1 MVLELKQGI
10 IYGPV
15 NSRRYGKSLG
25 INLMP
30 TEKKLCSFNCVYCHY
45 GTTNRCTMNIDQYSD
60 ELPEVEDVVNALEDA
75 LKTDVELDLITFS
88 GEEVADLRG
97 KYRPDARIALL
108 SNSTGLIYADVID
121 SLDMIDL
128 PILKLDAGN
137 EDTFRAINR
146 PTRSVKFEEIF
157 EKLFS
162 LDGIY
167 LQTVLVDGEPSNI
180 GRRDLKEYIDRV
192 GRIKPQEVHLYSIDR
207 PVPNTPRKRGYPR
220 KHFMVDLVLLYAGGA
235 IPFLWGVA
243 HLFPTASVVKGFG
256 DISVDNKNII
266 TMEWVTAIDVQSAVS
281 KAVYILSAGGLI
293 MLAIVSLFTGYK
305 VNFPPFKLCP
315 FIFTAS
321 ALLIII
327 GGVL

>member
-30 TEKKLCSFNCVYCHY
+30 IEKKLCSFNCVYCHY
-45 GTTNRCTMNIDQYSD
+45 GTTKRCTMNIDQYSD

-88 GEEVADLRG
+88 GNGEPTLYPEFDELMEEVADLRG

-207 PVPNTPRKRGYPR
+207 PVPNTNIS
-220 KHFMVDLVLLYAGGA
+220 LVLPDKLKRIASR
-235 IPFLWGVA
+235 ITKETGVPA
-243 HLFPTASVVKGFG
+243 
-256 DISVDNKNII
+256 
-266 TMEWVTAIDVQSAVS
+266 
-281 KAVYILSAGGLI
+281 KAFYG
-293 MLAIVSLFTGYK
+293 
-305 VNFPPFKLCP
+305 
-315 FIFTAS
+315 
-321 ALLIII
+321 
-327 GGVL
+327 